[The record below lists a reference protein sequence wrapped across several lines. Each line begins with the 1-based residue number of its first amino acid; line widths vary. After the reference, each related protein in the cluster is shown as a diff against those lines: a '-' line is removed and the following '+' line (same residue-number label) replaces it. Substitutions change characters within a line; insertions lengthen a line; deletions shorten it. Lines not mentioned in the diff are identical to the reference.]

1 MRVACIFPII
11 LYLNQGMEPII
22 QANNL
27 YRYYGKQCA
36 VEDVSFSLEPGQVL
50 GFLGPNG
57 AGKST
62 TMQMI
67 CGILAASSGQIRIG
81 GFDILEH
88 PKQAKENLGYLP
100 DTPPIY
106 IDSTVN
112 EFLNYCARLRG
123 VAANRVKLCV
133 DAAKDRCGLSE
144 VSKRLIGNL
153 SKGYQQRIGIAQA
166 ILHSPS
172 VIVLDEPTVGLDPIQ
187 IREIRNLILELGRQH
202 AIILSTHILSEV
214 QSTCTHVQIIHQGK
228 LVLNDTTRNLE
239 KKMQAS
245 SLLLSTRQTPQ
256 PNLLEQVP
264 GVVEIDCIDKNT
276 FRIYFQKTLNPSE
289 QLADVIVAAGLG
301 LLQLSPEHRSIEEI
315 FVEHTQSAANEEVE
329 FA

>member
-1 MRVACIFPII
+1 
-11 LYLNQGMEPII
+11 MEPII
-22 QANNL
+22 QADNL

-36 VEDVSFSLEPGQVL
+36 VENVSFSLEPGQIL

-67 CGILAASSGQIRIG
+67 CGNLAASSGQIRIG
-81 GFDILEH
+81 GFDILER
-88 PKQAKENLGYLP
+88 PKQAKALLGYLP

-106 IDSTVN
+106 TDTTVN
-112 EFLNYCARLRG
+112 EFLNYCARLRN
-123 VAANRVKLCV
+123 VPSDRVKLSV
-133 DAAKDRCGLSE
+133 AATEHRCGLSD

-153 SKGYQQRIGIAQA
+153 SKGYQQRVGIAQA

-214 QSTCTHVQIIHQGK
+214 QSTCTHVQIIHEGK
-228 LVLNDTTRNLE
+228 LVLSDTVQSLE

-245 SLLLSTRQTPQ
+245 SLILSTRQTPQ
-256 PNLLEQVP
+256 PNLLEHVP
-264 GVVEIDCIDKNT
+264 GVVGIDCIDKNK
-276 FRIYFQKTLNPSE
+276 FRVYFQKTLNPSE
-289 QLADVIVAAGLG
+289 QLAEAIVTAGLG
-301 LLQLSPEHRSIEEI
+301 LLQLTPEHRSIEEV
-315 FVEHTQSAANEEVE
+315 FVEHTQSAIAEKAE